1 MKKLLALAL
10 AGTMIFSLTACGSS
24 KAPAASETTA
34 STPAAETTADAAT
47 DAAATDTAT
56 DEAIAADITLWTYPI
71 GKFSDAATVDGFI
84 ASFKEVYPDVNVS
97 VEYLDYTSGDDQVT
111 AAIEAGTTP
120 DIIMEGPERL
130 VSNWGAKGKMV
141 DLSDLWDDE
150 AVADI
155 SKTSE
160 AVVNACKAPDGSY
173 YEYPLCMTTHTM
185 AINYEMF
192 EAADAL
198 QYINDDRTWTTENFE
213 KALQALKD
221 NGVSDTAIVYCGG
234 QGGDQGTRALA
245 MNLYNAEYT
254 NAEHT
259 EWTMNSEAGVKGLQ
273 QLVDWSKSGL
283 LSYDAGAVA
292 SDELQLFANGTI
304 AMSFCWNAANEMNYA
319 SQVTFTPYP
328 VAFPSESGTPELC
341 GGIWGF
347 GIFNNGDDNKIA
359 AAKKFIEFICD
370 DSIQGP
376 ISVSSTGFFPVR
388 SSFGNV
394 YAGTEDEARM
404 EVFGNFQQW
413 LGDYYN
419 VTGGWAEQRTAWWNL
434 LQQIFGGEDVQTAAD
449 NYVETC
455 NAATAA
461 ANQ

>member
-1 MKKLLALAL
+1 MKKLIALVL
-10 AGTMIFSLTACGSS
+10 AGAMTFTLVACGSS
-24 KAPAASETTA
+24 GAEETA
-34 STPAAETTADAAT
+34 
-47 DAAATDTAT
+47 AT
-56 DEAIAADITLWTYPI
+56 DEAVVTEAVEEAAGEAAEEAAGEAAGEDTAADITLWTYPI
-71 GKFSDAATVDGFI
+71 GAFQDSAVVDTFT
-84 ASFKEVYPDVNVS
+84 ASFNEKYPNINVS

-141 DLSDLWDDE
+141 DISDLWDEE
-150 AVADI
+150 ATADI
-155 SKTSE
+155 AATSE
-160 AVVNACKAPDGSY
+160 AVVAACQAPDGAF
-173 YEYPLCMTTHTM
+173 YEYPLCMTTHCM

-221 NGVSDTAIVYCGG
+221 NGVDTTAVVYCGG

-245 MNLYNAEYT
+245 MNLYSAQYT
-254 NAEHT
+254 DAAHT
-259 EWTMNSEAGVKGLQ
+259 EWTMNSEAGTKGLQ
-273 QLVDWSKSGL
+273 QLVDWSNEGL
-283 LSYDAGAVA
+283 LSYDAGLVA
-292 SDELQLFANGTI
+292 ADELQLFANETI
-304 AMSFCWNAANEMNYA
+304 AMSFCWNASNEAIYA
-319 SQVTFTPYP
+319 SQVGFTPYP
-328 VAFPSESGTPELC
+328 VAFPSDDGKPELC

-347 GIFNNGDDNKIA
+347 GIFDNGD
-359 AAKKFIEFICD
+359 AAKVEAAKAFIKFICD
-370 DSIQGP
+370 DETQGP

-388 SSFGNV
+388 SSYGNV

-404 EVFGNFQQW
+404 EVFGSFQQW

-434 LQQIFGGEDVQTAAD
+434 LQQIFGGADVQTAVD
-449 NYVETC
+449 EYVATC
-455 NAATAA
+455 NAATEAA
-461 ANQ
+461 Q